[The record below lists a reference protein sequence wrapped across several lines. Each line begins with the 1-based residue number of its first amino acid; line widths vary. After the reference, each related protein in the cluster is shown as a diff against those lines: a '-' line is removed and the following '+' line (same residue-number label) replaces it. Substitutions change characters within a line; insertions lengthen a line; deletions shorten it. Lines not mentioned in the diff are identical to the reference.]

1 MFQYLAPVVIN
12 IQNALSQL
20 GISSNIQVSSP
31 SSLAVLQESYTHSAD
46 NPNKIPLD
54 YVLFNP
60 SEGMVDP
67 NKKLHYDNM
76 LYAQV
81 DAVAFA
87 FAKLGFNDIGIKV
100 SERGWPPK
108 GDSDEAGATVQAAPT
123 YNRNLF
129 RRQNAK

>member
-1 MFQYLAPVVIN
+1 ESNNIKPYLPDTKITGIQVGNEVYTDENPTMFQYLAPVVIN

-87 FAKLGFNDIGIKV
+87 FAKLGFNDIGIK
-100 SERGWPPK
+100 
-108 GDSDEAGATVQAAPT
+108 
-123 YNRNLF
+123 
-129 RRQNAK
+129 